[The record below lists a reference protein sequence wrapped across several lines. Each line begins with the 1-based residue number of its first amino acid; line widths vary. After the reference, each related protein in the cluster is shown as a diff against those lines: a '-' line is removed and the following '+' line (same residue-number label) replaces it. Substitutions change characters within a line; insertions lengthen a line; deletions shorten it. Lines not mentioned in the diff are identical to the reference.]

1 MGIAIEEIENEIVNL
16 PQDQLRKFRAWY
28 ESFDSNAWD
37 EQIEH
42 DVMTGKLDALANAA
56 IADHEAGKSTKL

>member
-1 MGIAIEEIENEIVNL
+1 MGIAIEKIENEIINL

-28 ESFDSNAWD
+28 EAFDSNTWD

-42 DVMTGKLDALANAA
+42 DVVTGKLDALANAA
-56 IADHEAGKSTKL
+56 IADHKTGKPTNL

>member
-1 MGIAIEEIENEIVNL
+1 VGIAIEEIENEIVNL

-56 IADHEAGKSTKL
+56 ISDHEAGKSTKL

>member
-1 MGIAIEEIENEIVNL
+1 VGIAIEEIENEIVNL

-28 ESFDSNAWD
+28 ESFDSKAWD

>member
-1 MGIAIEEIENEIVNL
+1 MGIAIEKIENEIINL

-28 ESFDSNAWD
+28 EAFDSNVWD

-42 DVMTGKLDALANAA
+42 DAVTGKLDALAHAA
-56 IADHEAGKSTKL
+56 IADHEAGRSTKL